1 MTCAAPVVRCRIVEI
16 VRTVHRNFC
25 HPSTSRRDKGAA
37 DQRAPGVA
45 WTSSRASPAAA
56 GETDGGSGASP
67 SEMTEDSLR
76 FDVRT
81 APSCH
86 AVVDPDAPYWDWGA
100 IEVALRVPARGQRR
114 GSRFKRAC
122 HRGHWANWR
131 NGVRR
136 VPKRTRLFGC
146 LASNGSAHVATPG
159 TCMELRQLRYFMA
172 IADQGSLSSAV
183 GVLNVAQAALPSA
196 ISFAPWRRSW
206 ALSCSIV
213 PPRASSPPRQGRPS
227 MSTLRRS

>member
-86 AVVDPDAPYWDWGA
+86 AVVDPDAPYWDWCA

-122 HRGHWANWR
+122 HRGTGQTGEMGYVAFPRERVYSVASRQPDPPTSQLPAPACNFASFATLWR
-131 NGVRR
+131 SPTRAHCR
-136 VPKRTRLFGC
+136 VPSVCSTSHKPP
-146 LASNGSAHVATPG
+146 SP
-159 TCMELRQLRYFMA
+159 
-172 IADQGSLSSAV
+172 
-183 GVLNVAQAALPSA
+183 LPSA
-196 ISFAPWRRSW
+196 SPLGDGAGHSAAPSFRPG
-206 ALSCSIV
+206 
-213 PPRASSPPRQGRPS
+213 RQAHRGRVD
-227 MSTLRRS
+227 LL